1 MRIRYVASN
10 PSTYTYFD
18 DRRWINDTLVPVP
31 AAERRA
37 CPEALEYFY
46 GTGGRREHK
55 AYLHLV
61 SSINMAY

>member
-18 DRRWINDTLVPVP
+18 DRRWINDTLVSVP

-46 GTGGRREHK
+46 GTGGRR
-55 AYLHLV
+55 
-61 SSINMAY
+61 